1 MCRALYLSLMLATA
15 LHPAL
20 PVTAQVADE
29 PVCLDHPYDAAEGT
43 DQALRLAGLIDGLRP
58 TLAAFKR
65 LGAAL
70 EDRKP
75 RICLT
80 PSLVLESGFLLPDAN
95 RIEIDGR
102 LDDAMVTA
110 IMLHE
115 LRHLDQVVAQIC
127 PDDSLAMEQVAQ
139 ATFALEAD
147 ANAITLLVAWHMRRN
162 GDAAVWNALAGWP
175 STGDIAARFAAS
187 MGDHDDPALAVAAAF
202 DQWYTS
208 EERRQ
213 RYYIATCSDY
223 LDRRDDSKRLP
234 SYKQL
239 PQDYLD
245 GVCLLPDGTPYA
257 CRAPEF

>member
-1 MCRALYLSLMLATA
+1 MCRALFLPLMLVAA
-15 LHPAL
+15 LHVILPAS
-20 PVTAQVADE
+20 AQAGE
-29 PVCLDHPYDAAEGT
+29 GRVCLDHPYDAADRP
-43 DQALRLAGLIDGLRP
+43 DQVLRLAGLIDGLRP
-58 TLAAFKR
+58 TLAAFR
-65 LGAAL
+65 GLAAAL
-70 EDRKP
+70 EIRQP

-95 RIEIDGR
+95 RIEIDGK
-102 LDDAMVTA
+102 LDDAMVAA
-110 IMLHE
+110 ILLHE

-162 GDAAVWNALAGWP
+162 GDPAVWNALADWP
-175 STGDIAARFAAS
+175 STTDIAARFAAS
-187 MGDHDDPALAVAAAF
+187 MGDHDDPARAVAEAF
-202 DQWYTS
+202 DQWYAS
-208 EERRQ
+208 DERRQ

-234 SYKQL
+234 SYMQL

-245 GVCLLPDGTPYA
+245 SVCLMPDGAPYA

>member
-1 MCRALYLSLMLATA
+1 MLRALFLPLTVVAA
-15 LHPAL
+15 LGPAL
-20 PVTAQVADE
+20 PVSAQVGAD
-29 PVCLDHPYDAAEGT
+29 PVCLDHPYEGADGT
-43 DQALRLAGLIDGLRP
+43 AQALRLAGLIDRLRP
-58 TLAAFKR
+58 TLAAFKS
-65 LGAAL
+65 LAAAL
-70 EDRKP
+70 DDRQS

-95 RIEIDGR
+95 RIEIDGS

-110 IMLHE
+110 ILLHE
-115 LRHLDQVVAQIC
+115 LRHLDQVAARIC

-147 ANAITLLVAWHMRRN
+147 ANAISLLVAWHMRRN
-162 GDAAVWNALAGWP
+162 GDDSVWNAMADWP
-175 STGDIAARFAAS
+175 STSDIAARFAAS
-187 MGDHDDPALAVAAAF
+187 MGDHDDPALAVAEAF
-202 DQWYTS
+202 DQWYAS

-245 GVCLLPDGTPYA
+245 TVCLMPDGTPYV
-257 CRAPEF
+257 CRAPDF